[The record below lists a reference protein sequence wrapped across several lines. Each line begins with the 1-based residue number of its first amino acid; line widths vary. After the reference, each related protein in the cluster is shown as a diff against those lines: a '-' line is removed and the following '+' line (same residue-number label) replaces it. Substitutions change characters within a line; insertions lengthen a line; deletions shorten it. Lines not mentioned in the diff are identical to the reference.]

1 MSKSIRNRELIS
13 WAEQLSTNQVHTSTS
28 PHCTAGVDHRAL
40 RELSAV
46 CSFLIFRLNA
56 YDCNPTHGT
65 QSYRET
71 SLVLKYCVRQ
81 CNSRRMWGPKKL
93 GAGGHSNGHHAS
105 RDERI
110 TKSSEQSVEHSMIRN
125 RREKYLVFE
134 SPRRAPVHTRTSPH
148 CTAGV
153 DHRALRE
160 LSAVCSLLIFRLNAH
175 NCNPTH
181 GTQSYRETS
190 LVPKYCV
197 I

>member
-1 MSKSIRNRELIS
+1 
-13 WAEQLSTNQVHTSTS
+13 
-28 PHCTAGVDHRAL
+28 
-40 RELSAV
+40 
-46 CSFLIFRLNA
+46 
-56 YDCNPTHGT
+56 
-65 QSYRET
+65 
-71 SLVLKYCVRQ
+71 
-81 CNSRRMWGPKKL
+81 MWGPKKL
-93 GAGGHSNGHHAS
+93 GAAGHPNGHHAS

-160 LSAVCSLLIFRLNAH
+160 LSAVCSFLIFRLNAY

-181 GTQSYRETS
+181 GTQSYREVAGAHKVAGEPTVTTQS
-190 LVPKYCV
+190 TWCGLVLFSIEMICAKMLGFTGV
-197 I
+197 LVDALLT